1 MATSIKFCG
10 MTRPADVA
18 YAAELGAE
26 YVGVIFA
33 GGPRRLTVEQAKPV
47 FAAAPPTVKRVGV
60 FANQSIDDIRNA
72 VETLGLSVVQLHA
85 DPSGAQ
91 AAQVR
96 EAVGGKAKVW
106 PVVRLHGVEIP
117 STIDEVV
124 ASADALLIDAKV
136 AGALGGTGVTLP
148 WAELRGAIE
157 PFRKCPLVLAG
168 GLTAANVREA
178 IDALRPDVVD
188 VASGVESAPG
198 EKDHEQMR
206 LFSEAVRR
214 AHRA

>member
-1 MATSIKFCG
+1 VATDIKFCG

-18 YAAELGAE
+18 YAAELGAA

-33 GGPRRLTVEQAKPV
+33 GGPRRLNVEQAKPV

-60 FANQSIDDIRNA
+60 FANQSLADIRKA

-85 DPSGAQ
+85 DPTGSQ
-91 AAQVR
+91 AAEVR
-96 EAVGGKAKVW
+96 AAVGGHAKVW
-106 PVVRLHGVEIP
+106 PVVRLHGVELP
-117 STIDEVV
+117 STIDELV
-124 ASADALLIDAKV
+124 ANGDALLIDAKV

-148 WAELRGAIE
+148 WAELRSAIQ

-178 IDALRPDVVD
+178 IDALAPNVVD

-206 LFSEAVRR
+206 LFSEAVRGGR
-214 AHRA
+214 

>member
-1 MATSIKFCG
+1 VATDIKFCG

-18 YAAELGAE
+18 YAAELGAA

-33 GGPRRLTVEQAKPV
+33 GGPRRLSVEQAKAV

-60 FANQSIDDIRNA
+60 FADQAIADIQKA
-72 VETLGLSVVQLHA
+72 VEALDLSVIQLHA
-85 DPSGAQ
+85 DPSGDQ
-91 AAQVR
+91 AGEVR
-96 EAVGGKAKVW
+96 AALGPGVKVW
-106 PVVRLHGVEIP
+106 PVVRLHGVELP
-117 STIDEVV
+117 PTIVEVV
-124 ASADALLIDAKV
+124 ANADALLIDAKV

-168 GLTAANVREA
+168 GLTAANVRDA
-178 IDALRPDVVD
+178 IDALAPNVVD

-206 LFSEAVRR
+206 LFSEAVRGAR
-214 AHRA
+214 